1 MRYKKLSD
9 KKIVAWIEQN
19 FEYKTR
25 RDGEEYLINNP
36 FDGDTGFHF
45 NISPDKGI
53 CNDWRGN
60 EWVGVNPKT
69 GKRNKCS
76 FLKFVQLYL
85 NCSYT
90 NALRAVLGATED
102 IGSYLRPRSQ
112 DDAVEAKEEPSVCL
126 PDGSERLVGSKD
138 VKVAKIIVNWL
149 AQRGLSEEDIKL
161 YDIHHRGLEVVWPY
175 YEYDELVYW
184 QSRSRINK
192 MFMFPDS
199 SVGVSKGDFLYG
211 FDLIEPAS
219 YLTITEAIFD
229 AHTLGD
235 QTVASGGAALTKN
248 QIKKIRLLGPKDGVV
263 LAPDNDKAGIKS
275 IFSNYKLLNSNNLK
289 VYYSLPPEI
298 EFTKNGEKGVAKDWN
313 ELHTHVGMN
322 HREILQS
329 FENNIKAIN
338 QRELVRLRSEVS
350 R

>member
-1 MRYKKLSD
+1 MRYRRIPN

-60 EWVGVNPKT
+60 EWTGVNSKT

-85 NCSYT
+85 NCSYAD
-90 NALRAVLGATED
+90 ALRAVLGATED
-102 IGSYLRPRSQ
+102 IGSYLRPKSQ
-112 DDAVEAKEEPSVCL
+112 DDVIKSQEEPSVHL
-126 PDGSERLVGSKD
+126 PGGSERLIDSKD
-138 VKVAKIIVNWL
+138 VKVAKIIVDWL
-149 AQRGLSEEDIKL
+149 ATRGLSKKDLKL
-161 YDIHHRGLEVVWPY
+161 YDIHHRGLEAVWPY
-175 YEYDELVYW
+175 YEYDELAYW

-192 MFMFPDS
+192 IFMFPDS
-199 SVGVSKGDFLYG
+199 NIGVSKGDFLYG

-219 YLTITEAIFD
+219 YLAITEAIFD

-235 QTVASGGAALTKN
+235 QTVASGGASLTKN
-248 QIKKIRLLGPKDGVV
+248 QIKKIRLLGPKDGVI
-263 LAPDNDKAGIKS
+263 LAPDNDKAGVKS
-275 IFSNYKLLNSNNLK
+275 VFSNHKMLHANNLK
-289 VYYSLPPEI
+289 TYYSLPPEI
-298 EFTKNGEKGVAKDWN
+298 KWEKDGQEGVSKDWN
-313 ELHTHVGMN
+313 ELYTHVRMS

-329 FENNIKAIN
+329 FENNIKVIN
-338 QRELVRLRSEVS
+338 QRELVRLRSKMP